1 MLMMFRPP
9 RGKARSGRLSAGSGQ
24 AGPRQAAGQQA
35 ATEVHEQGAQH
46 NGRQSS
52 PDGLKT
58 F

>member
-24 AGPRQAAGQQA
+24 AGPCQAAGQQA

-46 NGRQSS
+46 NGRQSR
-52 PDGLKT
+52 PDGLKP